1 MFGGHGEGGGP
12 GDRGAAAFAYT
23 GAVWRRGHRWA
34 TQYQLW
40 ACQKFQAAAG
50 LP

>member
-1 MFGGHGEGGGP
+1 MGMAKAAAPGIGGP
-12 GDRGAAAFAYT
+12 PPSRMRVPWGAGGY
-23 GAVWRRGHRWA
+23 RWA
-34 TQYQLW
+34 AQYQLW